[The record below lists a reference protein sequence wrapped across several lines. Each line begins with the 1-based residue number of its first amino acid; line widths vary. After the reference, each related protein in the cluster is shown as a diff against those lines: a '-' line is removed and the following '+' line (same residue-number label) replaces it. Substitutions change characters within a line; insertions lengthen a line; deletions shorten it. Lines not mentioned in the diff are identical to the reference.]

1 MKTIQR
7 FLLRLLLLALLVL
20 AVILGVRYLTTGKG
34 IKSLFGFSVSRPL
47 VAQPTPMRI
56 QAIRSIGQWEFLS
69 IDDEEIIDTV
79 RRHWLSS
86 MSSWC
91 ASTGALSGWVLISVS
106 AVPTGLWPMVIVSKS
121 ACQRYV
127 CSITSLLMRLVCA
140 VSTRVENGMPPTARL
155 CFTVPNKPCAA
166 AASLPRTCSW
176 PGKQPKT
183 SFATS
188 SSPLVLPM

>member
-86 MSSWC
+86 DDQLVRIYRGTLRLGVDFRQCSPDWALAYGDTVKVRLPEVRLLDNLFIDEAPQGY
-91 ASTGALSGWVLISVS
+91 ASPSRTSHAPPLPHSREH
-106 AVPTGLWPMVIVSKS
+106 AVGQANS
-121 ACQRYV
+121 QRP
-127 CSITSLLMRLVCA
+127 A
-140 VSTRVENGMPPTARL
+140 
-155 CFTVPNKPCAA
+155 
-166 AASLPRTCSW
+166 
-176 PGKQPKT
+176 
-183 SFATS
+183 
-188 SSPLVLPM
+188 SPLLPLPWFCQCSL

>member
-20 AVILGVRYLTTGKG
+20 AVVVGVRYLTTGKG

-69 IDDEEIIDTV
+69 IDDEEIIDTI

-86 MSSWC
+86 DDQLVRIYRGTLRLGIDFRQCSPDW
-91 ASTGALSGWVLISVS
+91 ALAYGDTVKVRLPEVRLLDNLFIDEALPLPPQRLHWQNQGRGRSGEV
-106 AVPTGLWPMVIVSKS
+106 GLWLF
-121 ACQRYV
+121 AW
-127 CSITSLLMRLVCA
+127 
-140 VSTRVENGMPPTARL
+140 PTA
-155 CFTVPNKPCAA
+155 
-166 AASLPRTCSW
+166 CSRE
-176 PGKQPKT
+176 
-183 SFATS
+183 
-188 SSPLVLPM
+188 